1 MPTRKEKFVAG
12 DLFHIFNKSIASFGI
27 FKDRRNPDRFIRLL
41 DYYNKSQ
48 PVRSYSQAIEEEEIG
63 NGPLPNLLF
72 SKDDAV
78 VKFISYIFMPDHYHL
93 VLKILK
99 ENYLPKFLGDVQNSF
114 SRHFN
119 IRFKRKG
126 PLWQHRFKA
135 VKVKTNQRLLHLT
148 RYVHLNST
156 TAGLVENPEDWEFSS
171 YRDIIDAEKNFFKDH
186 LTEISIR
193 RPDEYKKFVD
203 NNKDYQKRLKLIKK
217 LILE

>member
-12 DLFHIFNKSIASFGI
+12 DLFHIFNKSISSFGI

-72 SKDDAV
+72 SKDEAV
-78 VKFISYIFMPDHYHL
+78 VKFISYNFMPDHYHL
-93 VLKILK
+93 LLKILA
-99 ENYLPKFLGDVQNSF
+99 EDRIAKFIGDVQNSF
-114 SRHFN
+114 SRFFN
-119 IRFKRKG
+119 IRFDRKG

-135 VKVKTNQRLLHLT
+135 VRVKTNNQLLHLT
-148 RYVHLNST
+148 RYVHLNPVT
-156 TAGLVENPEDWEFSS
+156 DGLVEDPADWEFSS
-171 YRDIIDAEKNFFKDH
+171 HRYFIDEGQKILKDY
-186 LTEISIR
+186 LPEISINN
-193 RPDEYKKFVD
+193 ELAYKRFVE
-203 NNKDYQKRLKLIKK
+203 NHKDYQRTLKLIKK